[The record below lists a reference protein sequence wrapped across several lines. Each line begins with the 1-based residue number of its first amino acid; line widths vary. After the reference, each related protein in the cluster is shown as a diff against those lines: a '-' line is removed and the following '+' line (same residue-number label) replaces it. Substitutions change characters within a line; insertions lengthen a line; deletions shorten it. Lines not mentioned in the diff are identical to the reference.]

1 MLIQEVQDM
10 IEFLMQLPN
19 FSGMTL
25 ELCMIRRKMSFEE
38 ELNVDEKRYLLVT
51 KHMINCITIE

>member
-10 IEFLMQLPN
+10 IEFLMRLPN

-38 ELNVDEKRYLLVT
+38 ELSKDEKQYLLVT
-51 KHMINCITIE
+51 KHMINCITVE